1 MKLDEVRRRRL
12 FNHHLAGEPVAR
24 ITDVLGE
31 YGAMQAQEY
40 AEAKWSL
47 GQRAASVRGASA
59 ERTAGDPAGA
69 RATKPT
75 DAAVQRGLKPTYA
88 AVQRGPKPADAAL
101 QRALK
106 PTDAAVQRAYDD
118 GAVLRTHMLRPTWHF
133 VLPADLRWIQTL
145 TGPRVHVQNG
155 SIYRKNEL
163 DGLLHARVRT
173 LLEEWLAGGRAMTRQ
188 EIAASLAR
196 HGIEAAG
203 QRLAYIVMHA
213 ELEAVLCSGP
223 SKGKQRT
230 YALVEERAPR
240 AAPLERDEALAELTR
255 RYFRSHGPAT
265 VKDFTWW
272 SSLTVADAK
281 RGLDIVGGELAR
293 ATDATRTYWF
303 ADATLPA
310 AARTP
315 TAHLIQGYDE
325 YVVAY
330 RQTRDVF
337 YPVRSPAAGPQP
349 PFTHA
354 LLLDGRLIGH
364 WRFVPGTGTT
374 AIVMRTYEPLK
385 RREQR
390 ALDAARARYETFL
403 GTALRVE

>member
-12 FNHHLAGEPVAR
+12 FSHHLAGEPLAR

-47 GQRAASVRGASA
+47 GQRAASVRGAPA
-59 ERTAGDPAGA
+59 ERTDGDPAGA

-75 DAAVQRGLKPTYA
+75 DAALK
-88 AVQRGPKPADAAL
+88 
-101 QRALK
+101 RAPK
-106 PTDAAVQRAYDD
+106 PTDAAVKRAYDD

-133 VLPADLRWIQTL
+133 VLPADIRWIQML

-155 SIYRKNEL
+155 PVYRRNEL
-163 DGLLHARVRT
+163 DGTLHARVRA
-173 LLEEWLAGGRAMTRQ
+173 LLEEWLAGGRAVTRQ
-188 EIAASLAR
+188 EIAAALAR
-196 HGIEAAG
+196 HGIQAAG

-213 ELEAVLCSGP
+213 ELEAVVCSGP

-230 YALVEERAPR
+230 YALVDERAPR
-240 AAPLERDEALAELTR
+240 VPPMDRDEALAELTR
-255 RYFRSHGPAT
+255 RYFASHGPAT

-272 SSLTVADAK
+272 SSLTVADAR
-281 RGLDIVGGELAR
+281 RGLDMVGSELAC
-293 ATDATRTYWF
+293 ATDGTRTYWF
-303 ADATLPA
+303 AEATLPS

-330 RQTRDVF
+330 RETRDVF
-337 YPVRSPAAGPQP
+337 SPAHSPAAGRQP

-354 LLLDGRLIGH
+354 LLLDGRLVGH
-364 WRFVPGTGTT
+364 WRFVPGTGST
-374 AIVMRTYEPLK
+374 AIVIRPYEPL
-385 RREQR
+385 RPREQR
-390 ALDAARARYETFL
+390 ALDEARARYETFL
-403 GTALRVE
+403 GGALRVE